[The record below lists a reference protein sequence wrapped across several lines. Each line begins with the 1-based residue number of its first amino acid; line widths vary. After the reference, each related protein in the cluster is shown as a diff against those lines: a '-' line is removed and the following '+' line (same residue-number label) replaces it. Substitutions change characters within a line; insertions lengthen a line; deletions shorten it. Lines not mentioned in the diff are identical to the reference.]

1 VIEVSDAVAYSDGGL
16 YGEYDL
22 FPLRNV
28 CLTTYNDLSK
38 SESYAIVEALYD
50 GVRGLRSWLRR
61 HKPTDGQGWAPDL
74 ADQINAYR
82 LEVYAYSVNVIEV
95 LQNHLEAKTGTFDRP
110 AAPARPTFMEVVEP

>member
-1 VIEVSDAVAYSDGGL
+1 VIEVSDAVAYSDGGP

-38 SESYAIVEALYD
+38 FDSSAIVETLYD
-50 GVRGLRSWLRR
+50 GVRDLRSWLRR
-61 HKPTDGQGWAPDL
+61 HKPTDGQWAPDL

>member
-1 VIEVSDAVAYSDGGL
+1 VIEVSDAVAYSDGGP

-38 SESYAIVEALYD
+38 FESYAIVESFYD
-50 GVRGLRSWLRR
+50 SVRGLRSWLRR

-95 LQNHLEAKTGTFDRP
+95 LQTTSRRRP
-110 AAPARPTFMEVVEP
+110 ARSIDQRRQPARRSWK